1 MKAEITIPLDLPEVH
16 VLQTEINDNG
26 EIVVTVESSIEG
38 TKCRQCGREIKRR
51 HGLDDPVTLRHLP
64 ILGRPTYIRL
74 RPKRYRCESCANRP
88 TTTQTLPWYA
98 PKSPH
103 TRASEKYLLL
113 QLVNSTIEDVAIKE
127 GIGVKAVEGMIDRHL
142 KRQVNWK
149 EIKRARIL
157 GLDEIALKK
166 GHDDYVVLA
175 TVRTADGEAHI
186 VAVLEGRKK
195 ETVRRFLESLPKR
208 IKRSLKTVCTD
219 LYEGFIEAVKAVLG
233 HVRIVADRFHIAKLY
248 RAGADQLRKQ
258 ETKRLKK
265 ELPKAEYEQLK
276 GAMWAFRKR
285 KADVQPEQEAV
296 LERLFAHSPELRRA
310 YELREQLSAIFD
322 EEWSKAEALE
332 KIEQWRRL
340 VEASG
345 LKCYDRFLKTLARHL
360 DEITNYFIERENSG
374 WVEGFNNKAKVLKR
388 RCYGI
393 FNLGHFFQRLYL
405 DLRGYKLFARTGC

>member
-1 MKAEITIPLDLPEVH
+1 MKAEITIPLDIPDVN

-26 EIVVTVESSIEG
+26 EIVVTVESTIEG
-38 TKCRQCGREIKRR
+38 TKCRQCGGEIKQG
-51 HGLDDPVTLRHLP
+51 HGLDEPVTLRHLP

-74 RPKRYRCESCANRP
+74 RPQRYRCESCANRP
-88 TTTQTLPWYA
+88 TTTQTLPWSA

-103 TRASEKYLLL
+103 TRAYEKYLLL
-113 QLVNSTIEDVAIKE
+113 QLVNSTIEDVALKE
-127 GIGVKAVEGMIDRHL
+127 EIGVKAIEGIIDRHL

-149 EIKRARIL
+149 EIRRAKIL

-166 GHDDYVVLA
+166 GHDDFVVLV
-175 TVRTADGEAHI
+175 TLRTAAGEVHI
-186 VAVLEGRKK
+186 VAVLEDRKK
-195 ETVRRFLESLPKR
+195 ETVRRFLEALPKR

-233 HVRIVADRFHIAKLY
+233 QVEIVADRFHVAKLY
-248 RAGADQLRKQ
+248 RDCADQLRKQ
-258 ETKRLKK
+258 ETKRLKR

-285 KADVQPEQEAV
+285 KADLKPEQEAV
-296 LERLFAHSPELRRA
+296 LERLFAHSPELRQA

-322 EEWSKAEALE
+322 QELSKAEARE

-345 LKCYDRFLKTLARHL
+345 LKCYDRFLKTLERRL
-360 DEITNYFIERENSG
+360 DEITNYFIERESSG

-405 DLRGYKLFARTGC
+405 DLRGYKLFARISC

>member
-1 MKAEITIPLDLPEVH
+1 MKAEITIPLDIPEVN
-16 VLQTEINDNG
+16 VLQTEINDHG
-26 EIVVTVESSIEG
+26 EIVVTVESTIEG
-38 TKCRQCGREIKRR
+38 TKCRQCGGEIKQG
-51 HGLDDPVTLRHLP
+51 HGLDEPRTLRHLP
-64 ILGRPTYIRL
+64 ILGRPTYLRL

-88 TTTQTLPWYA
+88 TTTQTLSWYA
-98 PKSPH
+98 PQSPH
-103 TRASEKYLLL
+103 TRAYEKYVLL

-127 GIGVKAVEGMIDRHL
+127 EIGVKAIEGIIDRHL

-149 EIKRARIL
+149 EIRRAKIL

-166 GHDDYVVLA
+166 GHDDFVVLV
-175 TVRTADGEAHI
+175 TLRTAAGEVHI
-186 VAVLEGRKK
+186 VAVLEDRKK
-195 ETVRRFLESLPKR
+195 ETVRRFLEALPKR

-233 HVRIVADRFHIAKLY
+233 HVEIVADRFHVAKLY
-248 RAGADQLRKQ
+248 RDGADQLRKQ
-258 ETKRLKK
+258 ETKRLKR

-285 KADVQPEQEAV
+285 KADLKPEQEAV
-296 LERLFAHSPELRRA
+296 LERLFAHSPELRQA

-322 EEWSKAEALE
+322 EEWSKAEAIE
-332 KIEQWRRL
+332 KIERWRRL

-345 LKCYDRFLKTLARHL
+345 LKCYDRFLKTLDRHL
-360 DEITNYFIERENSG
+360 DEITNYFIDRESSG

-405 DLRGYKLFARTGC
+405 DLRGYKLFARISC